1 MSEVIHQARGKQK
14 RQKIIEVAALL
25 LREEGPEAVTHRS
38 VASRAGVSLSATT
51 YYFSGLDEL
60 LEEAARLNIHIWAQ
74 RARQAWSDIVVKP
87 SPHSV
92 EEMAQILIRACL
104 PKGISLINHY
114 RQLLAAE
121 TSHVVKKAYRAGR
134 NELDDALTSILDHI
148 GIDISAQVVIA
159 VVDGA
164 AVAAIS
170 EGRDVRQTAM
180 HLLTQVLDPQN
191 TASRARPSACQGAR
205 KPSTADGGGAGRNDQ
220 VTPEAVTCLSVS
232 AE

>member
-1 MSEVIHQARGKQK
+1 MSDVIHQARGRQK
-14 RQKIIEVAALL
+14 RQKIIEVAAQL
-25 LREEGPEAVTHRS
+25 LREEGPESVTHRS

-74 RARQAWSDIVVKP
+74 RARHTWNDIVVKP
-87 SPHSV
+87 PPHTV

-121 TSHVVKKAYRAGR
+121 TSHVVQKAYRAGR
-134 NELDDALTSILDHI
+134 IELDDALTNILEHI
-148 GIDISAQVVIA
+148 GVDISAQAVIA
-159 VVDGA
+159 IVDGA

-170 EGRDVRQTAM
+170 EGHDIRQTAM
-180 HLLTQVLDPQN
+180 RLLTQLLQRHHMKAPVEEHVDSQ
-191 TASRARPSACQGAR
+191 
-205 KPSTADGGGAGRNDQ
+205 
-220 VTPEAVTCLSVS
+220 EA
-232 AE
+232 